1 MSKNPFAN
9 MGNLLKQAQ
18 EMQSKMGK
26 IQEEAATK
34 TVEASTGGGMVTVQ
48 ANGAMQI
55 TNITID
61 PEVIEQNQIRLRDKI
76 HSARNRITLF
86 EEDIKENTD
95 TLIISYGVTSR
106 AVEDAA
112 RTLENKGTPVSTL
125 TLKSLWPVP
134 EDLLVKKAKPFKRI
148 IVIEMNLGQYVNEIR
163 RVLCDKKI
171 EFYGQM
177 NGVLITPAK
186 IMEVIEHG

>member
-18 EMQSKMGK
+18 DMQSKMGK

-61 PEVIEQNQIRLRDKI
+61 PEV
-76 HSARNRITLF
+76 
-86 EEDIKENTD
+86 
-95 TLIISYGVTSR
+95 
-106 AVEDAA
+106 
-112 RTLENKGTPVSTL
+112 
-125 TLKSLWPVP
+125 LKSGDADMLK
-134 EDLLVKKAKPFKRI
+134 DLLVSATNEALRKAKELMAD
-148 IVIEMNLGQYVNEIR
+148 EMKSLTGGMGIPGM
-163 RVLCDKKI
+163 
-171 EFYGQM
+171 F
-177 NGVLITPAK
+177 
-186 IMEVIEHG
+186 